1 MTVVGPSKIVYAEEQ
16 SNALLRAKNIKMIR
30 SSNLRRSPD
39 YNSPVII
46 VPRLL
51 NVYDLEQTGKA
62 DVYKYK
68 PLDMMT
74 KACKLSSRKK
84 SLLFL

>member
-46 VPRLL
+46 VPRILY
-51 NVYDLEQTGKA
+51 VYDLEQTSKA
-62 DVYKYK
+62 NVYKYK
-68 PLDMMT
+68 SLDTTNM
-74 KACKLSSRKK
+74 ACKLSSRKK